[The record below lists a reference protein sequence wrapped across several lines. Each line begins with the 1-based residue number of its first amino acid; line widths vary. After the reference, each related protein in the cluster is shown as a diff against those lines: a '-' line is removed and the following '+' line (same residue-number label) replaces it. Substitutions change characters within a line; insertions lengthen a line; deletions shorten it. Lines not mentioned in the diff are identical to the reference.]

1 MAHIARGK
9 KQLIDRV
16 RRIRGQ
22 LNAVEKAI
30 DTSDGC
36 AEVLQRL
43 VACRGAMN
51 SLVVEVLEEHV
62 RAHVVDPE
70 TCRSTERAQGAQ
82 DLIAILRTY
91 LR

>member
-9 KQLIDRV
+9 KRLLDRV

-30 DTSDGC
+30 DTSDDC
-36 AEVLQRL
+36 AGVLHRL

-70 TCRSTERAQGAQ
+70 KCRSTERAEATRE
-82 DLIAILRTY
+82 LITILRTY